1 MAIIP
6 AAVTLSAVTSVV
18 GQATG
23 ITTVGFLDSPDYTIE
38 LAALQAQVATMSAT
52 ITSLNAEIA
61 TINTALLAT
70 NAALTTI
77 SADMTLLL
85 QFLTAVQTPTGE
97 FRTFDFNSVSDNTL
111 VTSALA
117 KTGIPVP
124 PNPGI

>member
-1 MAIIP
+1 MST
-6 AAVTLSAVTSVV
+6 VTINALI
-18 GQATG
+18 GATG
-23 ITTVGFLDSPDYTIE
+23 GVPGVGTFTTPDYTAE
-38 LAALQAQVATMSAT
+38 LVAMASEIAAL
-52 ITSLNAEIA
+52 NASIA

-77 SADMTLLL
+77 SADMALLL
-85 QFLTAVQTPTGE
+85 QYLTTVQTPTGE
-97 FRTFDFNSVSDNTL
+97 FRTFDFNSIPDTTL